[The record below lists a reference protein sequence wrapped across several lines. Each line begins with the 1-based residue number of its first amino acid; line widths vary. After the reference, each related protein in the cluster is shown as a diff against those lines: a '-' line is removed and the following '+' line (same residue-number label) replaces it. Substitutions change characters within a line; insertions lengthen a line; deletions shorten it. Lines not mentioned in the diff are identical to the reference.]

1 MDETPQTQ
9 TKANTTFVLDFIP
22 PKRNHKTLW
31 IAAGILGILIGIY
44 LYLQIP
50 PSDFPVGTV
59 VTIESGESLQSITNM
74 LYENKIIKS
83 SLFFRT
89 HVILLGGEKKV
100 LAGDYL
106 LNKRTGPYDL
116 ANRFVHGDS
125 GLATTKITIPEGW
138 NIYQISEYLF
148 ATLINFDKKGFLRL
162 AKNYEGYLF
171 PDTYFVSPTIKPD
184 KVIELM
190 RNNFNFKK
198 SSINGIA
205 TTTRDLKDVIIMASI
220 IEDEARTTE
229 SRRVI
234 SGILWKRLALGMPLQ
249 VDSTFL
255 YINGKNTYELTV
267 DDLKIDSPYNT
278 YVYQGLPPTP
288 IGNPGEDAIFSALN
302 PVSTKYLYFLS
313 SKSGNMYYATTF
325 EQHIKNKQLYLN
337 K

>member
-1 MDETPQTQ
+1 MDDTPQTQ
-9 TKANTTFVLDFIP
+9 AKLRQTFVLDFNP
-22 PKRNHKTLW
+22 PKRSHKILW
-31 IAAGILGILIGIY
+31 IFACILLIFIGVYFY
-44 LYLQIP
+44 LHMP
-50 PSDFPVGTV
+50 PKEFPIGTV

-74 LYENKIIKS
+74 LYENKIIRS
-83 SLFFRT
+83 PFFFRT

-106 LNKRTGPYDL
+106 LNVKAGPADL
-116 ANRFVHGDS
+116 AARFVHGDS

-138 NIYQISEYLF
+138 TIYQIADYLTS
-148 ATLINFDKKGFLRL
+148 TLINFDKKSFIRL

-171 PDTYFVSPTIKPD
+171 PDTYFVSPAIKPE

-198 SSINGIA
+198 STINGVA
-205 TTTRDLKDVIIMASI
+205 TTTRDFKDVVIMASI

-229 SRRVI
+229 SRRII
-234 SGILWKRLALGMPLQ
+234 SGILWKRLSLGMPLQ

-278 YVYQGLPPTP
+278 YLYKGLPPTP
-288 IGNPGEDAIFSALN
+288 VGNPGEDALFSALN
-302 PVSTKYLYFLS
+302 PINTKYLYFLS
-313 SKSGNMYYATTF
+313 SKSGKMYYATTF